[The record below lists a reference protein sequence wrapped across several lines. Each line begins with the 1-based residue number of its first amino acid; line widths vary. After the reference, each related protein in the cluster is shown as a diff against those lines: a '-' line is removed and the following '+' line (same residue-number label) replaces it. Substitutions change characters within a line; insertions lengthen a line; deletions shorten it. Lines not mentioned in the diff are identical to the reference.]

1 MPFTKRPTYDWQ
13 LRTRTLTLGPRT
25 LIMAI
30 LNLTPDSFSDGGQ
43 FNTPEA
49 ALTQALK
56 LLDEGTDILDL
67 GGESTR
73 PNATPITPAEEQ
85 SRTIPTIK
93 AILKQRPDAILSI
106 DTHHADTARAAVE
119 AGAVIVNDVSGHT
132 WDPAMPATCADLR
145 CGTILM
151 HTRGTPQTWPTLP
164 PLIPETI
171 LPLVLTGLLQS
182 IATATAAGLPL
193 NQIVIDPGFG
203 FGKIGPA
210 NFTLLAH
217 LHQLQSLQ
225 LPILAGLS
233 RKSFLKNSVPPTKP
247 GVPHLDSE
255 TRVPTSETLLH
266 ATTAA
271 NTAAILA
278 GAHILRVHDVTPAR
292 EAAAI
297 ADAILNHS

>member
-1 MPFTKRPTYDWQ
+1 MPTPRPTYDWQ
-13 LRTRTLTLGPRT
+13 LRARTLPLGPRT

-56 LLDEGTDILDL
+56 LLDEGADILDL

-73 PNATPITPAEEQ
+73 PNATPIAPAEEQ
-85 SRTIPTIK
+85 SRVLPTIK
-93 AILKQRPDAILSI
+93 SILKQRPEAILSI
-106 DTHHADTARAAVE
+106 DTYHAATARAAIE
-119 AGAVIVNDVSGHT
+119 AGAQIVNDVSGQT
-132 WDPAMPATCADLR
+132 WDPDMPATCATLH

-151 HTRGTPQTWPTLP
+151 HIRGTPQSWSTLP
-164 PLIPETI
+164 PLTPEAI
-171 LPLVLTGLLQS
+171 LPLVLNGLQQS
-182 IATATAAGLPL
+182 IATATTAGLPR
-193 NQIVIDPGFG
+193 NQIIIDPGFG

-210 NFTLLAH
+210 NFTLLAQ

-233 RKSFLKNSVPPTKP
+233 RKSFLTKKP
-247 GVPHLDSE
+247 GAPGLASE
-255 TRVPTSETLLH
+255 TWASDT
-266 ATTAA
+266 TTAA

-278 GAHILRVHDVTPAR
+278 GAHILRVHDVPPAI
-292 EAAAI
+292 AAATI
-297 ADAILNHS
+297 ADAILNNS

>member
-1 MPFTKRPTYDWQ
+1 
-13 LRTRTLTLGPRT
+13 
-25 LIMAI
+25 MAI

-56 LLDEGTDILDL
+56 LLDEGADILDL

-73 PNATPITPAEEQ
+73 PNATPISPTEEQ
-85 SRTIPTIK
+85 SRVLPTIE
-93 AILKQRPDAILSI
+93 AILKHRPETILSI
-106 DTHHADTARAAVE
+106 DTYHASTARAAIQ
-119 AGAVIVNDVSGHT
+119 AGAEIVNDVSGQT
-132 WDPAMPATCADLR
+132 WDPVMPATCATLR
-145 CGTILM
+145 CGAILM

-164 PLIPETI
+164 PLIPEAI

-182 IATATAAGLPL
+182 IATATSAGLPL

-217 LHQLQSLQ
+217 LNQLQTLQ

-233 RKSFLKNSVPPTKP
+233 RKSFLKKSSPLKP
-247 GVPHLDSE
+247 GASHLDSE
-255 TRVPTSETLLH
+255 TWVPTPESLLH
-266 ATTAA
+266 TTTAA
-271 NTAAILA
+271 NTTAILN
-278 GAHILRVHDVTPAR
+278 GAHILRVHEVTPAI
-292 EAAAI
+292 AAATI
-297 ADAILNHS
+297 ADAILAQTH

>member
-43 FNTPEA
+43 FNTPQA

-56 LLDEGTDILDL
+56 LLDEGADILDL

-73 PNATPITPAEEQ
+73 PNATPISPTEER
-85 SRTIPTIK
+85 SRVLPTIK
-93 AILKQRPDAILSI
+93 AILKQRPEAILSI
-106 DTHHADTARAAVE
+106 DTHHATTARAAIE
-119 AGAVIVNDVSGHT
+119 AGAEIVNDVSGQT
-132 WDPAMPATCADLR
+132 WDPVMPATCAHLR
-145 CGTILM
+145 CGAILM

-164 PLIPETI
+164 PLTPEAI
-171 LPLVLTGLLQS
+171 LPLVITGLLQS

-203 FGKIGPA
+203 FGKIGEA

-217 LHQLQSLQ
+217 LSQLQSLQ

-233 RKSFLKNSVPPTKP
+233 RKSFLTKN
-247 GVPHLDSE
+247 
-255 TRVPTSETLLH
+255 LH

-271 NTAAILA
+271 NTSAILN
-278 GAHILRVHDVTPAR
+278 GAHILRVHEVPPAI
-292 EAAAI
+292 AAATI
-297 ADAILNHS
+297 ADQILMRSAR

>member
-56 LLDEGTDILDL
+56 LLDEGADILDI

-73 PNATPITPAEEQ
+73 PNATPISPTEEQ

-93 AILKQRPDAILSI
+93 AILKQRPEAILSI
-106 DTHHADTARAAVE
+106 DTHHAATARAAIE
-119 AGAVIVNDVSGHT
+119 AGAEIVNDVSGQT
-132 WDPAMPATCADLR
+132 WDPVMPATCADLR

-151 HTRGTPQTWPTLP
+151 HTRGTPQTWRTLA
-164 PLIPETI
+164 PLTHEAIF
-171 LPLVLTGLLQS
+171 PLVLTGLTAS
-182 IATATAAGLPL
+182 IATAITAGLPR

-203 FGKIGPA
+203 FGKIGEA

-217 LHQLQSLQ
+217 LHQLQTLQ

-233 RKSFLKNSVPPTKP
+233 RKSFLAKN
-247 GVPHLDSE
+247 LY
-255 TRVPTSETLLH
+255 

-278 GAHILRVHDVTPAR
+278 GAHILRVHEVTPAR
-292 EAAAI
+292 EAATI
-297 ADAILNHS
+297 TDRILSDS

>member
-1 MPFTKRPTYDWQ
+1 MPFTPRPTYDWR

-43 FNTPEA
+43 FNTPQA
-49 ALTQALK
+49 ALNQALK
-56 LLDEGTDILDL
+56 LLDQGADILDL

-85 SRTIPTIK
+85 SRILPTIE
-93 AILKQRPDAILSI
+93 AILKARPNASLDPIISV
-106 DTHHADTARAAVE
+106 DTYHASTARAAIE
-119 AGAVIVNDVSGHT
+119 IGAEIINDVSGQT

-145 CGTILM
+145 CGTVLM

-164 PLIPETI
+164 PLTPEEI
-171 LPLVLTGLLQS
+171 LPLILTGLQQS
-182 IATATAAGLPL
+182 ITTATTAGLTR

-210 NFTLLAH
+210 NYTLLAN
-217 LHQLQSLQ
+217 LAQLQTLQ
-225 LPILAGLS
+225 LPILVGLS
-233 RKSFLKNSVPPTKP
+233 RKRFLTNNPEARES
-247 GVPHLDSE
+247 
-255 TRVPTSETLLH
+255 

-278 GAHILRVHDVTPAR
+278 GAHILRVHDVPAAL
-292 EAAAI
+292 AAATI
-297 ADAILNHS
+297 ADAILSNLQTG